1 MQDWKPTVNTPESPA
16 RQACSQGPQ
25 NKHKSPGFGPMHSK
39 HSEIVA
45 IKTTENKVRR
55 KPKQQKVRKSHE
67 KLAFT
72 LLQLNFCKKKKLQS
86 LSKENVRCNLTHI
99 HCHIK
104 GQ

>member
-45 IKTTENKVRR
+45 IKPLRTRLEGSPGNKR
-55 KPKQQKVRKSHE
+55 SE

-86 LSKENVRCNLTHI
+86 LSKENVRCNLNHI
-99 HCHIK
+99 HCQIK